1 MSKKYVSKIPIPV
14 YPLPPISKS
23 TLKRNQAKENGH
35 HPRKPLETIYE
46 VRQEHNINS
55 DSGLA
60 EIDTQHVTI
69 RQNNEDLHLNTGSR
83 VEDRKVVTSRLEPL
97 LESVKSSH
105 DQELVSISATTSND
119 KGDEKSARAQVFTDG
134 VDTKFQ
140 PGDSTIRQ
148 NNEDL
153 HLDNESRIEDRKVVI
168 RAQILTDN
176 FDTTFKPG
184 DSWRKRI
191 VSIYNDDYGQK
202 LMMREETP
210 KVPNISTSKRAAILN
225 WLAKINHGTRK
236 NYTAVQTAAW
246 YFDTIISVSNVDA
259 SWLQVVAAV
268 CYWKALKI
276 YGTYVSTKKMV
287 RIGGKAYSAED
298 LKIAE
303 DFFIK
308 LELPIYPVVA
318 QDYIQYLSWVCDS
331 PYNIEIQ
338 TAATLYSM
346 AAIVLYKTLNFYPPS
361 LAAAA
366 AIYNALNLLH
376 KQELLEKLANNAVY
390 QAAKKNEDD
399 FSAVRSKQTEAL
411 GKMVC
416 PNFQYRALLET
427 DQLFFHDLT
436 QKILDSVCKK

>member
-225 WLAKINHGTRK
+225 WLAKINH
-236 NYTAVQTAAW
+236 
-246 YFDTIISVSNVDA
+246 
-259 SWLQVVAAV
+259 VVAAV

-411 GKMVC
+411 GKMVV
-416 PNFQYRALLET
+416 
-427 DQLFFHDLT
+427 LT
-436 QKILDSVCKK
+436 AVCDYHVSTVNSVSREE